1 VIGQYSTA
9 GRRMDIRVRLLAS
22 QRTRPEDLELLRVK
36 STTGNLVP
44 LSSVVI
50 TDERPA
56 LQTINH
62 ANRERAIRITG
73 NVAPSHS
80 QSEAL
85 DAVRALAKQLPL
97 GYSAKLSGQSSQF
110 GDAMESLVFAL
121 IIGIAFAYMVLASQF
136 NSLLHPVTVLTILPL
151 SLAGAMAALLIFG
164 KTLNIFSMIGLLLL
178 MGIVKK
184 NSIMLVDYA
193 NEVRS
198 HEPALDAVEAMRRA
212 GPVRLRPILMTA
224 MATMMAAIP
233 ATLGLGAGAE
243 TRGPMAVAVLGGLV
257 LSTALSLYVVPAFY
271 VLTDRGRGWIQR
283 RRAEKQPPAP
293 PQEPQE
299 PPAPPVEPKEP
310 PGADAPPVLTREVG
324 VDEPR

>member
-1 VIGQYSTA
+1 
-9 GRRMDIRVRLLAS
+9 VRLLAT
-22 QRTRPEDLELLRVK
+22 QRTRPEDLERLRVR
-36 STTGNLVP
+36 STSGSLVP

-50 TDERPA
+50 AAERPA

-62 ANRERAIRITG
+62 ANRQRAIRLTG
-73 NVAPSHS
+73 NIAPGRS

-85 DAVRALAKQLPL
+85 DLVRELGAKLPV
-97 GYSAKLSGQSSQF
+97 GYSVKLSGQSSQF
-110 GDAMESLVFAL
+110 GDAMSSLVFAL
-121 IIGIAFAYMVLASQF
+121 LVGIAFAYMVLASQF

-151 SLAGAMAALLIFG
+151 SLAGAMAALLVTG
-164 KTLNIFSMIGLLLL
+164 KTLNVFSMIGLLLL

-193 NEVRS
+193 NEVRAAES
-198 HEPALDAVEAMRRA
+198 LDATEAMRRA

-233 ATLGLGAGAE
+233 ATLGLGAGSE

-271 VLTDRGRGWIQR
+271 VLTDRARAWLQR
-283 RRAEKQPPAP
+283 RRAEPPEAPPAP
-293 PQEPQE
+293 PQ
-299 PPAPPVEPKEP
+299 A
-310 PGADAPPVLTREVG
+310 LTREVG